1 MKARLLRWWSS
12 RADEWRPTS
21 EHSRSSAWVRVSQT
35 FARTGRKRMREELGL
50 PLSTAPAPEPGKTI
64 GKTAFFPQID
74 LPWKREWRFF
84 RPERNRSATSLAWA
98 QIREDEMPPFSDVR
112 YVYDAETL
120 KMMGAAFDTAWQ
132 SFSPDLKTHEGARGK
147 LALLILR
154 HMDRGER
161 DATRLSDLALLDF
174 MR

>member
-1 MKARLLRWWSS
+1 
-12 RADEWRPTS
+12 
-21 EHSRSSAWVRVSQT
+21 
-35 FARTGRKRMREELGL
+35 
-50 PLSTAPAPEPGKTI
+50 
-64 GKTAFFPQID
+64 
-74 LPWKREWRFF
+74 
-84 RPERNRSATSLAWA
+84 
-98 QIREDEMPPFSDVR
+98 MPPFSNVK
-112 YVYDAETL
+112 YAYDPETL